1 MMEKTQP
8 FKQMFLG
15 KVVISQQKSET
26 TSMLVS
32 ILVSTQSGLRT
43 LISDQKPLNEYRREA

>member
-1 MMEKTQP
+1 
-8 FKQMFLG
+8 MFLG